1 MLRTKTARQRGVHTI
16 VGSIRTRSRNLLA
29 QSGEKW
35 GEHKKER
42 AKLLFDLYPQMKEA
56 YSLICKV
63 RDIFKRKL
71 TVDEARTKLHDWYK
85 EVSACTF
92 REIKSAR
99 DCIKSRE
106 DEMLNYF
113 IKRSTNVSA

>member
-1 MLRTKTARQRGVHTI
+1 MHTI

-71 TVDEARTKLHDWYK
+71 TVDEARTKLHAGTRRSVHAHSEK
-85 EVSACTF
+85 SSLQEIVSNQGKMRC
-92 REIKSAR
+92 
-99 DCIKSRE
+99 
-106 DEMLNYF
+106 
-113 IKRSTNVSA
+113 